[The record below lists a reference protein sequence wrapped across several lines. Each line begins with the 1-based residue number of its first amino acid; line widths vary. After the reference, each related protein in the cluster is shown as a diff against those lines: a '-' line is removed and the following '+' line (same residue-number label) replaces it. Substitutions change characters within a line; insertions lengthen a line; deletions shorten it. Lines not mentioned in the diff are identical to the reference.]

1 MIQIRFILYKNF
13 CEIFKKSNSKASY
26 PNLYKAVETSDV
38 GAYSLGALA
47 GALAGCNFGAL
58 NIEILFFFQTI
69 FLMFKK
75 IKLF

>member
-1 MIQIRFILYKNF
+1 MIQIRFI
-13 CEIFKKSNSKASY
+13 
-26 PNLYKAVETSDV
+26 LYKAVETSDV
-38 GAYSLGALA
+38 GAYPVIGALL